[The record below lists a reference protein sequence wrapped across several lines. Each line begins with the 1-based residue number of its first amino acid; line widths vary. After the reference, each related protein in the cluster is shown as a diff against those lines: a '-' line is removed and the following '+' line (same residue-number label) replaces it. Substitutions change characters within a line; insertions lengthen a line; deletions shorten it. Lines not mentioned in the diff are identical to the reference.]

1 MISIVKQVI
10 DYFIQTGKKISL
22 IDLKIEDKSLI
33 NEKISCFVTIY
44 SKWEVRGSAGNIKDL
59 KDNAVEELIENT
71 FEAISKDSRF
81 SPLTANEA
89 SDLKIRIDKIS
100 SRNMLK
106 DKSVKDIDPTRSGI
120 IAIKNDY
127 SRLACILPNIN
138 PKLISGEDFVW
149 LCYLW
154 DKNWNFYKLLNFFQ
168 KVFWSVKKLVNIL
181 TNFFIFSYF

>member
-1 MISIVKQVI
+1 M
-10 DYFIQTGKKISL
+10 
-22 IDLKIEDKSLI
+22 
-33 NEKISCFVTIY
+33 
-44 SKWEVRGSAGNIKDL
+44 
-59 KDNAVEELIENT
+59 IENT

-149 LCYLW
+149 VL
-154 DKNWNFYKLLNFFQ
+154 KEKLNEQSFKEADYVIYEIKTEIF
-168 KVFWSVKKLVNIL
+168 
-181 TNFFIFSYF
+181 TNY

>member
-33 NEKISCFVTIY
+33 NEIISCFVTIY

-106 DKSVKDIDPTRSGI
+106 DKSVK
-120 IAIKNDY
+120 
-127 SRLACILPNIN
+127 
-138 PKLISGEDFVW
+138 
-149 LCYLW
+149 
-154 DKNWNFYKLLNFFQ
+154 
-168 KVFWSVKKLVNIL
+168 
-181 TNFFIFSYF
+181 